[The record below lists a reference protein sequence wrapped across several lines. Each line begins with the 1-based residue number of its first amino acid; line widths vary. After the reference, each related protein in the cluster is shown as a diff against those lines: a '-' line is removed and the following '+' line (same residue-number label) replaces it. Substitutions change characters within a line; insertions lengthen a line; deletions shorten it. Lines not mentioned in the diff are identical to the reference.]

1 MTKYKFEANM
11 RRHRLI
17 GMTVAALFGAS
28 CWSMGTSTTSSKP
41 TDTPRPY
48 NSSASVT
55 PTPKTSASSSNTTS
69 TTMTQPS
76 SNKSYLDNLPSDFS
90 QPTDD
95 AGKLLLREY
104 GSVFVSRGGTTPP
117 KKVVF
122 KDQADVIA
130 YQAGVQRSSESIGG
144 MTMTL
149 QTPAMNALK
158 AAISEAKAAGLTI
171 GPRGADSSIRDYD
184 HTVKLWTS
192 RVNPGLVKWVGNGR
206 VTQAEANRIKKLTPF
221 EQVPEILKLEQQSI
235 FFSTDQTKSIIYSV
249 APPGT
254 SQHISMLALDVKEF
268 DKARVRSILANHGW
282 FQTVTS
288 DLPHF
293 TYLGVTEAEL
303 PRLGLKKVTNTG
315 RDFWVP
321 NI

>member
-1 MTKYKFEANM
+1 
-11 RRHRLI
+11 
-17 GMTVAALFGAS
+17 
-28 CWSMGTSTTSSKP
+28 
-41 TDTPRPY
+41 
-48 NSSASVT
+48 
-55 PTPKTSASSSNTTS
+55 
-69 TTMTQPS
+69 MTQPS

-192 RVNPGLVKWVGNGR
+192 RVNPGLVKWVGSGR

-303 PRLGLKKVTNTG
+303 PGLGLKKVTNTG

>member
-1 MTKYKFEANM
+1 M
-11 RRHRLI
+11 RRHRLM

-41 TDTPRPY
+41 TDTPRSY
-48 NSSASVT
+48 NSSVSVT
-55 PTPKTSASSSNTTS
+55 PTPKLSATPDINTK
-69 TTMTQPS
+69 MTQTS
-76 SNKSYLDNLPSDFS
+76 SGKSYLENLPSDFS
-90 QPTDD
+90 QPADD

-104 GSVFVSRGGTTPP
+104 GSVFVSRGGTMPP
-117 KKVVF
+117 RKVVF
-122 KDQADVIA
+122 KNQSDVLA
-130 YQAGVQRSSESIGG
+130 YQGTVQKSTESIGG
-144 MTMTL
+144 MTVTL
-149 QTPAMNALK
+149 QTAALSALK
-158 AAISEAKAAGLTI
+158 DAIAEAKKAGLTI

-206 VTQAEANRIKKLTPF
+206 LTQAEANRIKKLTPF

-268 DKARVRSILANHGW
+268 ENSRVRSILANHGW

-293 TYLGVTEAEL
+293 TYLGVSESEL
-303 PRLGLKKVTNTG
+303 PGLGLKKVSNTG

>member
-1 MTKYKFEANM
+1 
-11 RRHRLI
+11 
-17 GMTVAALFGAS
+17 
-28 CWSMGTSTTSSKP
+28 
-41 TDTPRPY
+41 
-48 NSSASVT
+48 
-55 PTPKTSASSSNTTS
+55 
-69 TTMTQPS
+69 MTQTSPS
-76 SNKSYLDNLPSDFS
+76 KSYLDNLPSDFS

-184 HTVKLWTS
+184 HTVKLWAS

-206 VTQAEANRIKKLTPF
+206 VTQAEANRIRKLTPF
-221 EQVPEILKLEQQSI
+221 EQVPEILRLEQQSI

-268 DKARVRSILANHGW
+268 ANARVRGILAKHGW

-303 PRLGLKKVTNTG
+303 PGLGLKKVTNTG

>member
-1 MTKYKFEANM
+1 M

-184 HTVKLWTS
+184 HTVNLWTS

-303 PRLGLKKVTNTG
+303 PGLGLKKVTNTG

>member
-1 MTKYKFEANM
+1 M

-192 RVNPGLVKWVGNGR
+192 RVNPGLVKWVGSGR

-303 PRLGLKKVTNTG
+303 PGLGLKKVTNTG

>member
-1 MTKYKFEANM
+1 M